1 MTHQEL
7 REQLQK
13 DILTYLED
21 SYNTITYTEDLLST
35 VSQIIVDSFDE
46 YECENKVGDYEI
58 KT

>member
-46 YECENKVGDYEI
+46 YEMSVYGKKEI
-58 KT
+58 K